1 MPRPL
6 ALIGALSLIGV
17 LLAPATTAQAES
29 TTVIKTAELRTADP
43 SPNIAPADPAAVKAG
58 TATTVQPDVAY
69 TSNGVRVEVYT
80 SIGDNDNGVDWRQV
94 NEFAYLLNSVP
105 KGSKTYATIYNS
117 LWDGDKAKYNTATQ
131 QWEVYDSSGKTLRTT
146 DGFGPTQAL
155 QNQLNKYS
163 SAAERRNYIHLLLS
177 KKSMRDAKAAG
188 SGLASLIYGT
198 GDANTGIYTECAK
211 TTKGNN
217 GACLLSPGVDE
228 EALMHSKYA
237 LFEKAADSTGEIHN
251 NVVWITSANLNGASG
266 GKKSNTSIALFGEK
280 KGYEE
285 LLSKVWNAEV
295 TETFTSA
302 YLSAIPG
309 IKGTNSDFTF
319 YPSPRTKTGNI
330 TGLDYEANF
339 LQASTNAALKG
350 TKANCKAYLVHS
362 LFSETRVGILNALAT
377 LQNTDKCSVKIVL
390 GENAIGAIVTT
401 YFKMS
406 TQVRDLIDR
415 TEFSNVHDKTLSL
428 SYTLNGTTHGSTWGG
443 SENFNGTSLR
453 YDELAFRADDLT
465 LTRAVEQ
472 QSERLY
478 QLSRGGEATIPV
490 KAVTVAPQGTQINVG
505 NSVQL
510 RARIS
515 PTNASTTQVT
525 WKSSNTKVAT
535 VAADTGKVTA
545 VAAGTATITA
555 TSVAGPVKGTTVVTV
570 NNDSPEA
577 NNTDPGASAVVVSSP
592 PTLTMETYQN
602 PTDNPTTHVVVTWGQ
617 GPTDLSGKVTLQ
629 YYSGGKWKNYT
640 SFTVTSG
647 RVEKD
652 FKFKS
657 TRTYRLRADSVS
669 GPSGASL
676 TSTAKYSNGY
686 SYVIVRT
693 AGAPTKPKLYAPS
706 LIKGTASTI
715 PMVVSWQGSGN
726 RSIKIQY
733 KSGSKWKYVKDAVYS
748 MGTNN
753 KMVGAVSG
761 KSRYWR
767 IVGVTSGKATKVSSA
782 VYVKVV

>member
-6 ALIGALSLIGV
+6 ALVSALSLIGM
-17 LLAPATTAQAES
+17 LLVPLTAVESRAES
-29 TTVIKTAELRTADP
+29 TTVIAKAELQTAAP
-43 SPNIAPADPAAVKAG
+43 SPNIAPAA
-58 TATTVQPDVAY
+58 VQPDVAY
-69 TSNGVRVEVYT
+69 TTAQGGRVEVYT
-80 SIGDNDNGVDWRQV
+80 SIGDNDNGIDWRQV

-105 KGSKTYATIYNS
+105 KGKHLYATVYNT
-117 LWDGDKAKYNTATQ
+117 LWDGDQARFNTTTQ
-131 QWEVYDSSGKTLRTT
+131 KWEVYDSSGKTLRTT
-146 DGFGPTQAL
+146 DGYGPTQAL
-155 QNQLNKYS
+155 LNQLNQYS
-163 SAAERRNYIHLLLS
+163 SAAERRAYIHLLLS

-188 SGLASLIYGT
+188 SGLASLIYKT
-198 GDANTGIYTECAK
+198 GDAKTGIYTECAK

-237 LFEKAADSTGEIHN
+237 LLEQAADSTGKLHN

-266 GKKSNTSIALFGEK
+266 GKKSNTSIAVFGEK
-280 KGYEE
+280 KGYDE

-319 YPSPRTKTGNI
+319 YPSPRTKSGNI

-339 LQASTNAALKG
+339 LKASTNAALGG
-350 TKANCKAYLVHS
+350 TKSECKAYLVHS
-362 LFSETRVGILNALAT
+362 LFSETRKDILTHLAT
-377 LQNTDKCSVKIVL
+377 LQSTDKCSVKIVL

-406 TQVRDLIDR
+406 TSVRDLIDR

-428 SYTLNGTTHGSTWGG
+428 SYKLNGTTHGTTWGG

-453 YDELAFRADDLT
+453 YDELAFKADDLT
-465 LTRAVEQ
+465 LTRASEQ

-490 KAVTVAPQGTQINVG
+490 KTVSVLPQAPILNVG
-505 NSVQL
+505 NGVQL

-525 WKSSNTKVAT
+525 WKSSNTSVAS
-535 VAADTGKVTA
+535 VDAATGKVTA
-545 VAAGTATITA
+545 LKAGTATVSA
-555 TSVAGPVKGTTVVTV
+555 TSVAGPIKGTTVVTV

-577 NNTDPGASAVVVSSP
+577 NTDDPGTTRLQVSSP
-592 PTLTMETYQN
+592 PTMTMETYQN
-602 PTDNPTTHVVVTWGQ
+602 PTDNPTTHIVVTWGQ
-617 GPTDLSGKVTLQ
+617 GATDLTGRVTLQ
-629 YYSGGKWKNYT
+629 YYSGGRWRNYK
-640 SFTVTSG
+640 SFTVNK

-652 FKFKS
+652 YKFKS
-657 TRTYRLRADSVS
+657 TKTFRLRADSVS
-669 GPSGASL
+669 SPSGANI
-676 TSTAKYSNGY
+676 TSTGKYSNGY

-693 AGAPTKPKLYAPS
+693 AGATTKPKLYAPS

-715 PMVVSWQGSGN
+715 PMVVSWKGSGT

-733 KSGSKWKYVKDAVYS
+733 KSGTRWKYVPDVKYS
-748 MGTNN
+748 MTTNN
-753 KMVGAVSG
+753 KMVGALSG

-767 IVGVTSGKATKVSSA
+767 IVGLTKGRATQVSSA

>member
-1 MPRPL
+1 MSRPL
-6 ALIGALSLIGV
+6 ALVGALSLIGV
-17 LLAPATTAQAES
+17 LLAPATAAQAES
-29 TTVIKTAELRTADP
+29 TKAVAAAELQTADP
-43 SPNIAPADPAAVKAG
+43 SPNIGPGAVK
-58 TATTVQPDVAY
+58 PDVAY
-69 TSNGVRVEVYT
+69 TTDQGGRVEVYT
-80 SIGDNDNGVDWRQV
+80 SIGDNNNGVDWRQV

-105 KGSKTYATIYNS
+105 KGKQIYATVYNS
-117 LWDGDKAKYNTATQ
+117 LWDGDKAKYNTTSQ

-155 QNQLNKYS
+155 QNQLNQYTT
-163 SAAERRNYIHLLLS
+163 AAERRAYIHLLLS

-228 EALMHSKYA
+228 EALMHSKYG
-237 LFEKAADSTGEIHN
+237 LFEQAADSTGKIWN

-266 GKKSNTSIALFGEK
+266 GKKSNTSIALFGEA
-280 KGYEE
+280 KGYSE
-285 LLSKVWNAEV
+285 LLNKVWNAEV

-319 YPSPRTKTGNI
+319 YPSPRTKDGNI
-330 TGLDYEANF
+330 TGLDYGANF
-339 LQASTNAALKG
+339 LKASTNTALGG
-350 TKANCKAYLVHS
+350 TKSACKAYLVHS
-362 LFSETRVGILNALAT
+362 LFSETRSDILTQLAT
-377 LQNTDKCSVKIVL
+377 LQNTDKCTVKIVL

-406 TQVRDLIDR
+406 TAVRDLIDR

-428 SYTLNGTTHGSTWGG
+428 SYTLNGTPHGITWGG

-453 YDELAFRADDLT
+453 YDELAFKAEDLT
-465 LTRAVEQ
+465 FTRAVEQ

-478 QLSRGGEATIPV
+478 QLSRGGEETIAV
-490 KAVTVAPQGTQINVG
+490 KTVSVLPQAPQLNVG
-505 NSVQL
+505 SSVQL

-525 WKSSNTKVAT
+525 WKSSNT
-535 VAADTGKVTA
+535 A
-545 VAAGTATITA
+545 VADVNAATGLVKANKAGTATITA
-555 TSVAGPVKGTTVVTV
+555 TSVSGPIKGTTVVTV
-570 NNDSPEA
+570 NNDSPEQ
-577 NNTDPGASAVVVSSP
+577 NTTDPGASALQVSSP
-592 PTLTMETYQN
+592 PTITMETYQE
-602 PTDNPTTHVVVTWGQ
+602 PGTKTHVVVTWGQ
-617 GPTDLSGKVTLQ
+617 GATDLTGKVTLQ

-640 SFTVTSG
+640 SFTVNSG

-652 FKFKS
+652 FTFKS
-657 TRTYRLRADSVS
+657 TKTWRLRADSVS
-669 GPSGASL
+669 SPSGASI
-676 TSTAKYSNGY
+676 TSTGKYSNGY

-693 AGAPTKPKLYAPS
+693 AGAPTKPKLYAPN
-706 LIKGTASTI
+706 LVKGTASTI
-715 PMVVSWQGSGN
+715 PMVVSWQGSGT
-726 RSIKIQY
+726 RTIKIQY
-733 KSGSKWKYVKDAVYS
+733 KSGSKWKYVSDASYS
-748 MGTNN
+748 MTTNN
-753 KMVGAVSG
+753 KMVGAVSV

-767 IVGVTSGKATKVSSA
+767 IVGVTKGKATKVSSA